1 MNGARRARFT
11 GVTELSNESART
23 LVLRLFVQNYK
34 IIGNIAVCGA
44 KGEIETTETESAVTC
59 RDCRF
64 ALGELKAKG
73 WS

>member
-1 MNGARRARFT
+1 MKAPVHWFYGY
-11 GVTELSNESART
+11 LYK
-23 LVLRLFVQNYK
+23 NYK